1 MKYYAVIDTNVIV
14 DLWKNPSDKA
24 KDIIRDNEVCIC
36 GVIRSELLHGAYS
49 ERNLEEISRKLDLL
63 EEINIKDNQWDR
75 FGRFLYKLRTNGV
88 SLPYAD
94 AIIAFTAITN
104 DVIVLTRDKHFR
116 LIKEVFPQLQ
126 LYKE

>member
-1 MKYYAVIDTNVIV
+1 MILIDTNVIV

-36 GVIRSELLHGAYS
+36 GVVRSELLHGAYS

-63 EEINIKDNQWDR
+63 EEISIKENQWDR

-104 DVIVLTRDKHFR
+104 NVIVLTRDKHFR

-126 LYKE
+126 LYNE

>member
-1 MKYYAVIDTNVIV
+1 MILIDTNVIV